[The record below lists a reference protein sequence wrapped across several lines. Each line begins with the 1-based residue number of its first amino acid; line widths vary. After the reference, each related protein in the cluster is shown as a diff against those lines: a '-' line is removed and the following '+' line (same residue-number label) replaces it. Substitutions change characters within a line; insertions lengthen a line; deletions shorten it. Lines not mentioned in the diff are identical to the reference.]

1 MSARAA
7 WRLEQLGFERVYD
20 YVASKSDWFAC
31 GMPREGAAADVPW
44 AGDLVSDDAP
54 TCALDDRVGE
64 VRERVLA
71 SGYDFCVVVNEER
84 VILGLLRGVALSK
97 DEKARADE
105 VMELGPKTTPPSE
118 PVEELLQARSS
129 QGVKRF
135 LVATSHG
142 VLLGA
147 LSRDDAE
154 RALAKQESEQ
164 NGNG

>member
-1 MSARAA
+1 
-7 WRLEQLGFERVYD
+7 
-20 YVASKSDWFAC
+20 
-31 GMPREGAAADVPW
+31 MPREGTAADVLW
-44 AGDLVSDDAP
+44 AGDLVSDVP
-54 TCALDDRVGE
+54 TCASDDPLGK
-64 VRERVLA
+64 VRERVLK
-71 SGYDFCVVVNEER
+71 SGHDFCVVVNEDD
-84 VILGLLRGVALSK
+84 VILGLLRGDTLAK
-97 DEKARADE
+97 DENARACD

-118 PVEELLQARSS
+118 PVGELLESRSS
-129 QGVKRF
+129 QGVKNF

>member
-1 MSARAA
+1 
-7 WRLEQLGFERVYD
+7 
-20 YVASKSDWFAC
+20 
-31 GMPREGAAADVPW
+31 MPREGAAADVPW

-64 VRERVLA
+64 VRDRVLA

-84 VILGLLRGVALSK
+84 VILGLLRGDALSK

-142 VLLGA
+142 VFLGV
-147 LSRDDAE
+147 LDRTEAE
-154 RALAKQESEQ
+154 RAVEESREKSTE
-164 NGNG
+164 

>member
-1 MSARAA
+1 
-7 WRLEQLGFERVYD
+7 
-20 YVASKSDWFAC
+20 
-31 GMPREGAAADVPW
+31 MPREGAAADVPW

-64 VRERVLA
+64 VRDRVLA

-84 VILGLLRGVALSK
+84 VILGLLRGDALSK

-118 PVEELLQARSS
+118 PVEELLEARSS
-129 QGVKRF
+129 QGVKSF

-142 VLLGA
+142 VFLGA
-147 LSRDDAE
+147 MSRDAAE
-154 RALAKQESEQ
+154 RALEEHRSEE
-164 NGNG
+164 NDEGSG